1 MIEYHSDNLS
11 IEYQVIDNNLNYSLS
26 YLSFRRETYNFF
38 SAAAESLIIVKFLN
52 LTVMKK
58 FILSALVLGAPLFAG
73 AWTLNIVCEDG
84 STHQRETVSP
94 EFYQN
99 EDGSIDEEEMVDYY
113 MEFAD
118 LVCSGKG

>member
-1 MIEYHSDNLS
+1 MVEYHSDNLS

-73 AWTLNIVCEDG
+73 AWTLTIVCEDG
-84 STHQRETVSP
+84 STHQRETVPP
-94 EFYQN
+94 EFYKN
-99 EDGSIDEEEMVDYY
+99 ENGDMNWSEMEDYY
-113 MEFAD
+113 LELSD
-118 LVCSGKG
+118 LVCSGEG